1 MKIKVLLTFLVVFFT
16 PIQAAMFG
24 CGVLIV
30 IDAITGIIASK
41 VKGNKIE
48 SHKLKDTFIKMF
60 LYQLGIITAHL
71 TEVYIFEGIAFTK
84 IILSSISVIEFYSV
98 LENISGATGTDLLSS
113 VKRKISDTLKPNK

>member
-1 MKIKVLLTFLVVFFT
+1 MKTKLIVTFLIIFFT
-16 PIQAAMFG
+16 PIQAAMAG
-24 CGVLIV
+24 CGVLII

-60 LYQLGIITAHL
+60 LYQIGIITGHL
-71 TEVYIFEGIAFTK
+71 IEVYIFEGISFTK

-98 LENISGATGTDLLSS
+98 LENISSATGTDLLST
-113 VKRKISDTLKPNK
+113 VKEKMSSFLKNK